1 MLTITLQRRELSIMK
16 NKKFK
21 VGASLAA
28 LTTLAPMAMPFVGA
42 EEAATAEVKPA
53 DATQAKAIS
62 LEIVNKNSAQ
72 GAKFTAKSPVT
83 LRAKIKLP
91 EGVKEGTVTL
101 ALNEQFK
108 FLENKVT
115 GADGQETTEVAKIRI
130 LKGNTAHRE
139 LDGSQLPTVKDEKK
153 EDEKPVSE
161 DKKEETTVAS
171 DKKEETTV
179 AAETKPEE
187 TTVAAETK
195 PEETTVAADKKE
207 ETTVAAE
214 NPAPVVTVP
223 TTDGV
228 VKPKASLN
236 VMFDVVEGD
245 LEDGVLT
252 FEVDLMPVEDA
263 ASAVR
268 ELEVK
273 FKPKGEATEIAEK
286 ASITLEKADEVA
298 PYITK
303 FVDAEGNVLADEQSG
318 DAFVDAKEIPG
329 YVLEKTDEN
338 DHIRIHTY
346 KKVSAETPETPVT
359 PEDPNA
365 QPQPS
370 QPNNGDTKVDA
381 NGDAAPAGD
390 QAQPTQTGSNA
401 SGKRLPNTGAA
412 GLGTLIVAGFASV
425 GGAMT
430 ALIKGKK
437 GKGLK

>member
-1 MLTITLQRRELSIMK
+1 MK
-16 NKKFK
+16 NKRFK

-42 EEAATAEVKPA
+42 EEVATAEVKPA
-53 DATQAKAIS
+53 DTTQAKAIS

-72 GAKFTAKSPVT
+72 GNKFTAKSPVT

-115 GADGQETTEVAKIRI
+115 GEDGQETTEVAKIRI

-161 DKKEETTVAS
+161 DKKEETTVS
-171 DKKEETTV
+171 ETKKEETTV
-179 AAETKPEE
+179 AAETP
-187 TTVAAETK
+187 A
-195 PEETTVAADKKE
+195 P
-207 ETTVAAE
+207 AE

-252 FEVDLMPVEDA
+252 FEVDLMPVEDEA
-263 ASAVR
+263 NAVR

-286 ASITLEKADEVA
+286 ASITLEKADTVA

-303 FVDAEGNVLADEQSG
+303 FVDAEGKALADEQSG
-318 DAFVDAKEIPG
+318 DAFVDAKEIEG
-329 YVLEKTDEN
+329 YVLEKTEEN
-338 DHIRIHTY
+338 DHVRTHTY
-346 KKVSAETPETPVT
+346 KKVSAETPETPVK
-359 PEDPNA
+359 PDE
-365 QPQPS
+365 QGSPS
-370 QPNNGDTKVDA
+370 QLDA
-381 NGDAAPAGD
+381 NGNATGDVTPTGDQAPAGD
-390 QAQPTQTGSNA
+390 QAPTANGKSNA
-401 SGKRLPNTGAA
+401 SDKRLPNTGAA
-412 GLGTLIVAGFASV
+412 SIAGAIVAGIASV
-425 GGAMT
+425 GGAIG
-430 ALIKGKK
+430 AIVSGKK

>member
-1 MLTITLQRRELSIMK
+1 MK
-16 NKKFK
+16 NKRFK

-42 EEAATAEVKPA
+42 EEVATAEVKPA
-53 DATQAKAIS
+53 DTTQAKAIS

-72 GAKFTAKSPVT
+72 GNKFTAKSPVT

-115 GADGQETTEVAKIRI
+115 GEDGQETTEVAKIRI

-161 DKKEETTVAS
+161 DKKEETTVS
-171 DKKEETTV
+171 ETKKEETTV
-179 AAETKPEE
+179 AAETP
-187 TTVAAETK
+187 A
-195 PEETTVAADKKE
+195 P
-207 ETTVAAE
+207 AE

-252 FEVDLMPVEDA
+252 FEVDLMPVEDEA
-263 ASAVR
+263 NAVR

-286 ASITLEKADEVA
+286 ASITLEKADAVA

-303 FVDAEGNVLADEQSG
+303 FVDAEGKALADEQSG
-318 DAFVDAKEIPG
+318 DAFVDAKEIEG
-329 YVLEKTDEN
+329 YVLEKTEEN
-338 DHIRIHTY
+338 DHVRTHTY
-346 KKVSAETPETPVT
+346 KKVSAETPETPVK
-359 PEDPNA
+359 PDE
-365 QPQPS
+365 QGSPS
-370 QPNNGDTKVDA
+370 QLDA
-381 NGDAAPAGD
+381 NGNATGDQAPAGD
-390 QAQPTQTGSNA
+390 QAPTANGKSNA
-401 SGKRLPNTGAA
+401 SDKRLPNTGAA
-412 GLGTLIVAGFASV
+412 SIAGAIVAGIASV
-425 GGAMT
+425 GGAIG
-430 ALIKGKK
+430 AIVSGKK